1 MILFSVCLIFT
12 FWLFGFYFLWRVPRL
27 ESSSEKKINADHL
40 SIIIP
45 ARNEEKNLKR
55 LLESLTR
62 QSVKAGEIIVIDD
75 HSEDATSDIAIEAGS
90 LLIRSKPLP
99 EGWVGKPWACW
110 QGALQAKGEILLFL
124 DADTYLESDGIHRLL
139 LNFYQKQRGGLLSV
153 QPYHQMKKWYERL
166 AAFFNIITVS
176 GMNAFTLL
184 GGRIKPIGAFGP
196 CNICL
201 KKDYFNIG
209 GHEMVRGDILESIG
223 LGKAFIEKGLPVH
236 CYGGLDAISFRMYPE
251 GFNSLLEGF
260 SKGFGLGAKATTVMG
275 QIFIFLEFHAYLGA
289 LRLNFYFFRI
299 FP

>member
-55 LLESLTR
+55 LIESLTR

-110 QGALQAKGEILLFL
+110 QLM
-124 DADTYLESDGIHRLL
+124 TR
-139 LNFYQKQRGGLLSV
+139 
-153 QPYHQMKKWYERL
+153 
-166 AAFFNIITVS
+166 
-176 GMNAFTLL
+176 
-184 GGRIKPIGAFGP
+184 IGAP
-196 CNICL
+196 STNWL
-201 KKDYFNIG
+201 
-209 GHEMVRGDILESIG
+209 
-223 LGKAFIEKGLPVH
+223 
-236 CYGGLDAISFRMYPE
+236 AISAM
-251 GFNSLLEGF
+251 L
-260 SKGFGLGAKATTVMG
+260 
-275 QIFIFLEFHAYLGA
+275 
-289 LRLNFYFFRI
+289 
-299 FP
+299 